1 MLAFQSLKSKMN
13 IDLDNLFQQVINS
26 NDTSQDKTLPLQ
38 PSTSCDFDDI
48 KSKQFDEIFSF
59 QGKNSSNIGEI
70 NSINEKAESNGTKM
84 PWDWSLDSNLYDA
97 KIENIKNQLTSDIQG
112 KYTYSYKMSKSKGT
126 PGIEP
131 GTSRSAVECS
141 TPELYPLRS
150 SS

>member
-1 MLAFQSLKSKMN
+1 MN

-59 QGKNSSNIGEI
+59 QGKSSSNIGEI
-70 NSINEKAESNGTKM
+70 NTINEKAESTGNQM
-84 PWDWSLDSNLYDA
+84 LFDWPLDSNLYDA

-112 KYTYSYKMSKSKGT
+112 KYQDIQNEKDFY
-126 PGIEP
+126 
-131 GTSRSAVECS
+131 
-141 TPELYPLRS
+141 
-150 SS
+150 